1 MDQAA
6 KEELIAQFRTYLDEV
21 RSEPVPVTAPEGD
34 AFSLFAELSG
44 LRNELKRE
52 SRQVKEALDQFRS
65 VFATL
70 QADNETLSRELE
82 SRRAAAMELR
92 REALRPLLL
101 QLLELRDRL
110 EAGLAL
116 GVPPRPS
123 LLARLSRQ
131 QDRLLEALRE
141 GQEMT
146 LRRLDRTLG
155 DYQVRPLEVLGKS
168 LDPHTMRVVEV
179 ELRPDQ
185 EQGIVTGELRKGFFW
200 NDELLRVAE
209 VKVNK
214 RGDNP

>member
-116 GVPPRPS
+116 GVPPMPS
-123 LLARLSRQ
+123 LLARLSRR

-155 DYQVRPLEVLGKS
+155 DYQVRPLEVLGKP